1 MKHIKT
7 YKIFEDIDEDEND
20 IIPDGFK
27 YSWNDIY
34 ESLLYLTDI
43 GFEIDEKSQ
52 KRYLADEKATL
63 HDLADEY
70 GVSAERIRQIENG
83 ALKKLKALMVSAA

>member
-1 MKHIKT
+1 MKYIKG
-7 YKIFEDIDEDEND
+7 YKIFEDAQDGDVNDEVPE
-20 IIPDGFK
+20 GFK

-52 KRYLADEKATL
+52 KSYLADEKGNEVKG
-63 HDLADEY
+63 EY
-70 GVSAERIRQIENG
+70 
-83 ALKKLKALMVSAA
+83 